1 MNTRIFI
8 GTVLFLV
15 IFLTVGYVLLNEGLL
30 DVQAHEDSGRMQAF
44 KVGYDG
50 RSIEN
55 GADLFF
61 QYCASC
67 HGDKGEGVPGKGPQ
81 LDPYLFT
88 TRWPELKA
96 ANYPNSLRN
105 FVKIAIAGGRPD
117 YTKYWADQG
126 ETFAA
131 PMQTWGQSFG
141 GPLRDDQIEYVTDY
155 IMSWE
160 AVAKQA
166 TPTPVVAFEA
176 IGSDLTKELPAG
188 DAARGKQLW
197 DKTVRYSSGQPAPC
211 SSCHA
216 LEPGQVFV
224 GPSLAGLGTRAA
236 TTVTGQD
243 AATYIRHSIQAPS
256 EHIVEG
262 GNFAAGGNSLM
273 PAGLG
278 DAMSAQDLA
287 DLIAYLLT
295 LK

>member
-1 MNTRIFI
+1 MNTRIFL

-15 IFLTVGYVLLNEGLL
+15 IFLTVGYVLLTEGML
-30 DVQAHEDSGRMQAF
+30 DVQNRDNSGRMQVY
-44 KVGYDG
+44 KIGYDG

-61 QYCASC
+61 QYCSSC
-67 HGDKGEGVPGKGPQ
+67 HGDKGEGVPGKGPE
-81 LDPYLFT
+81 LNPYLFT
-88 TRWPELKA
+88 TRFPELRS

-126 ETFAA
+126 QVYAA

-141 GPLRDDQIEYVTDY
+141 GPLRQDQIEYLTDY
-155 IMSWE
+155 IMSWD
-160 AVAKQA
+160 ATAGQGVAA
-166 TPTPVVAFEA
+166 AFEKV
-176 IGSDLTKELPAG
+176 GNDLTKELPAG

-197 DKTVRYSSGQPAPC
+197 DKTANFASGKPAPC
-211 SSCHA
+211 AACHS
-216 LEPGQVFV
+216 LESGQVLV
-224 GPSLAGLGTRAA
+224 GPSMAGLGARAA
-236 TTVTGQD
+236 TTVAGQD

-262 GNFAAGGNSLM
+262 GNFAINGQSLM

-278 DAMSAQDLA
+278 NDMSPQDLA
-287 DLIAYLLT
+287 DLIAFLLT
-295 LK
+295 Q